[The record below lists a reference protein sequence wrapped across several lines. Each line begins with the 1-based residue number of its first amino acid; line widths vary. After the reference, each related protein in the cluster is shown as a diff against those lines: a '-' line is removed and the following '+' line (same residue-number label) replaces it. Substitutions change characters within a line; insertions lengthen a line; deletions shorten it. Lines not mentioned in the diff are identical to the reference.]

1 MNNQIANEKIKSL
14 QYYLKTDKQGYVEI
28 SFENVAKVE
37 AMIAHDS
44 AYTRSFNKTSMP
56 DEKWLEAFD
65 FKAFIKAMKC
75 EPYNVAGIPEEG
87 YRGSSAF
94 WFSIMKVFL
103 TDSGWNQTI
112 AANFP
117 DIWKNWP
124 DDLTF
129 FKFIIYNAIAAIDAE
144 NSTRFSKEERA
155 ELAGRIADNREDFLR
170 LLQNDD
176 NNYELIDILCKA
188 TAPNGKRTSGRENFS
203 FATKFCH
210 YAAFYIFEGTVYQDN
225 YSIFD
230 GVVGAALNAIDMC
243 DGKIPYKIQSGN
255 LPLRAK
261 GKIKWSTE
269 ALRTLKNRY
278 HINYSDIYRM
288 YQAYIDFIRDY
299 YGKQTGTKVS
309 RNGLDHLLWYYY
321 KGRGAGLI

>member
-44 AYTRSFNKTSMP
+44 AYTRSFNKTSAP

-65 FKAFIKAMKC
+65 FEAFIEAMKR
-75 EPYNVAGIPEEG
+75 EPYNVVGIPEEG

-94 WFSIMKVFL
+94 WCSIMKVFL
-103 TDSGWNQTI
+103 TDSGWRQTI

-117 DIWKNWP
+117 DVWKNWP

-129 FKFIIYNAIAAIDAE
+129 FKFTVYNAIAAIDAE

-155 ELAGRIADNREDFLR
+155 ELAGRIANRRKDFLR
-170 LLQNDD
+170 LLQNS
-176 NNYELIDILCKA
+176 NKKYELIDILCKA
-188 TAPNGKRTSGRENFS
+188 TAPNGKRASGRENFS

-230 GVVGAALNAIDMC
+230 GVVSAALDSHDFCN
-243 DGKIPYKIQSGN
+243 GEIPYVIQSGN

-269 ALRTLKNRY
+269 ALKTLKNRY

-299 YGKQTGTKVS
+299 YGKQTGTEVS